1 VTVILL
7 ITGIK
12 IYNRILLGWSPHICQ

>member
-1 VTVILL
+1 VTLILL